1 MKSILRVALLLF
13 IVIIGFA
20 AIAIYWTFLKP
31 LPKYN
36 TTAQIPELTQEVTI
50 YWDDFGI
57 PHIFATNE
65 DDLYTS
71 LGYVHARDRLWQMTV
86 TQLFVEGRIAEFL
99 GNDALDIDK
108 YSRTIGFWRIAGEL
122 ESNLDHRELSI
133 LQAYSDGVN
142 RYVTDNR
149 KSLPIEFALTG
160 TTPLLWTPRHTIALS
175 RVLAWELNVSWWSKM
190 MLGQLESKLPND
202 MLQELF
208 PRWEPGAPRNL
219 DERLT
224 RELLGSMDAFWNTE
238 LAVRKL
244 MSAEGSHVGSNAWV
258 ASGAKTT
265 TGRPLLAGDPHL
277 GLDMP
282 GKWYEVH
289 LNLNGRNVSGATIAG
304 APLVILGQSDHHAWS
319 FTSLMSDDTDFFVEK
334 VHPEDPNL
342 YLSDSTETRLEYRPF
357 RTVKELILTNEG
369 DEILHE
375 VRYTQNGP
383 IINDVYQ
390 NRDIMNN
397 KLISMRWSG
406 FEHSN
411 EIKALIDMSWARNM
425 QEFKQSL
432 DAFGVPGLNIIY
444 ADTAGN
450 IAMFTAANLPIRT
463 NPSLLFRNG
472 ADAGE
477 RWNQFIPRNQLPR
490 IVNPESG
497 YIANANN
504 PVVSENYPYYITAF
518 WEPDSRIRRI
528 EEVMQNNPTH
538 TSQLYRELQN
548 DVFSYQARDIT
559 GIILPVLQ
567 QSDLHTIQRALPYLQ
582 NWDFRYVHSATA
594 ATLLDMF
601 FINFVENLFREEMGD
616 AFYRNFIKMENMP
629 VRVTTHMLKYGSTWL
644 KTDSGDT
651 NYRDSLIVASMHQ
664 TVRALE
670 LSHGSSASEWR
681 WENLHTVTFR
691 PPLFYEAS
699 LDENAPNALK
709 MIVKNVLSRGPFAV
723 PGHSMT
729 VNNTQ
734 YSWEKPYEQ
743 TLGASIRRIVDL
755 SDMSQSESV
764 LPTGQSGNP
773 LERHFGDQTELWLSG
788 KYRIFQHNN
797 NIPERTQSRIMTLRP
812 K

>member
-1 MKSILRVALLLF
+1 MKSILRVALLLL

-20 AIAIYWTFLKP
+20 TIAIYWTFFKP

-36 TTAQIPELTQEVTI
+36 ISAEIPELTEEVKI

-57 PHIFATNE
+57 PHIFTSNE
-65 DDLYTS
+65 DDLYIS

-122 ESNLDHRELSI
+122 ESNLDRREMRI

-142 RYVTDNR
+142 RYVADNR
-149 KSLPIEFALTG
+149 KALPIEFALTG
-160 TTPLLWTPRHTIALS
+160 TFPLEWTPRHTIALS

-202 MLQELF
+202 MLRELF
-208 PRWEPGAPRNL
+208 PRWEPDAPRNL
-219 DERLT
+219 NERQT

-258 ASGAKTT
+258 ASGAKTV
-265 TGRPLLAGDPHL
+265 TGQPLLAGDPHL

-319 FTSLMSDDTDFFVEK
+319 FTSLMSDDTDFFVEN
-334 VHPEDPNL
+334 VHPEDPTL
-342 YLSDSTETRLEYRPF
+342 YLSDSTATRLEYRPF
-357 RTVKELILTNEG
+357 RTVKELILTNDG

-390 NRDIMNN
+390 NKDIMGD
-397 KLISMRWSG
+397 KLISMRWAG
-406 FEHSN
+406 FEHTN
-411 EIKALIDMSWARNM
+411 EIKALIDMSWARDM
-425 QEFKQSL
+425 QEFEQSL
-432 DAFGVPGLNIIY
+432 STFGVPGLNIVY
-444 ADTAGN
+444 ADTTGN
-450 IAMFTAANLPIRT
+450 IAMFTVANLPIRT
-463 NPSLLFRNG
+463 NPALLFRNG

-528 EEVMQNNPTH
+528 EEVMQSNPTH

-548 DVFSYQARDIT
+548 DVYSYQARDII

-582 NWDFRYVHSATA
+582 NWDFRYVQSATA

-601 FINFVENLFREEMGD
+601 FINFVENLFRAEMGD
-616 AFYRNFIKMENMP
+616 AFYGNFIKMENMP
-629 VRVTTHMLKYGSTWL
+629 VRVTTHMLKHGSTWL
-644 KTDSGDT
+644 KTDGGDT
-651 NYRDSLIVASMHQ
+651 TYRDSLIVASMHQ
-664 TVRALE
+664 TVRVLE
-670 LSHGSSASEWR
+670 LSLGSNASEWR
-681 WENLHTVTFR
+681 WENLHTITFR

-699 LDENAPNALK
+699 LEEDAPNALK
-709 MIVKNVLSRGPFAV
+709 MIVNNVLSRGPFAV

-755 SDMSQSESV
+755 SDLSRSESV
-764 LPTGQSGNP
+764 IPTGQSGNP

-788 KYRIFQHNN
+788 KYRIFEHNN
-797 NIPERTQSRIMTLRP
+797 NIPEQIRSRTMTLRP

>member
-1 MKSILRVALLLF
+1 MKSILRVALLLL

-20 AIAIYWTFLKP
+20 TIAIYWTFFKP

-36 TTAQIPELTQEVTI
+36 ISAEIPELTEEVKI

-57 PHIFATNE
+57 PHIFASNE

-122 ESNLDHRELSI
+122 ESNLDSRELRI
-133 LQAYSDGVN
+133 LQTYSDGVN
-142 RYVTDNR
+142 RYVADNR
-149 KSLPIEFALTG
+149 KALPIEFSLTG
-160 TTPLLWTPRHTIALS
+160 TTPLEWTPRHTIALS

-219 DERLT
+219 DERQT

-304 APLVILGQSDHHAWS
+304 APLVVLGQSDHHAWS
-319 FTSLMSDDTDFFVEK
+319 FTSLMSDDTDFFVES
-334 VHPEDPNL
+334 VHPEDPTL
-342 YLSDSTETRLEYRPF
+342 YLSDSTATRLEYRPF
-357 RTVKELILTNEG
+357 QTVKELILTHEG

-390 NRDIMNN
+390 NKDIMGN
-397 KLISMRWSG
+397 KLISMRWAG
-406 FEHSN
+406 FEHTN
-411 EIKALIDMSWARNM
+411 EIKALIDMSWARDM
-425 QEFKQSL
+425 QEFEQSL
-432 DAFGVPGLNIIY
+432 STFGVPGLNIVY

-450 IAMFTAANLPIRT
+450 IAMFTVANLPIRT
-463 NPSLLFRNG
+463 NPALLFRNG
-472 ADAGE
+472 AVAGE

-528 EEVMQNNPTH
+528 EEVMQSNSTH

-548 DVFSYQARDIT
+548 DVYSYQARDIT

-567 QSDLHTIQRALPYLQ
+567 QSDLYTIQRALPYLQ
-582 NWDFRYVHSATA
+582 NWDFRYVQSATA

-601 FINFVENLFREEMGD
+601 FINFVENLFRAEMGD
-616 AFYRNFIKMENMP
+616 AFYENFIKMENMP
-629 VRVTTHMLKYGSTWL
+629 VRVTTHMLKHGSSWL
-644 KTDSGDT
+644 KTDNGDT
-651 NYRDSLIVASMHQ
+651 TFRDSLIVESMQQ
-664 TVRALE
+664 TVRVLE
-670 LSHGSSASEWR
+670 LSLGSNASEWR
-681 WENLHTVTFR
+681 WENLHTITFR

-699 LDENAPNALK
+699 LEEDAPNALK
-709 MIVKNVLSRGPFAV
+709 MIVNNVLSRGPFAV

-734 YSWEKPYEQ
+734 YNWEKPYEQ

-755 SDMSQSESV
+755 SDLSQSESV
-764 LPTGQSGNP
+764 IPTGQSGNP

-797 NIPERTQSRIMTLRP
+797 NIPERTRSRTMTLRP